1 MRKKGI
7 RKGYVG
13 GFDFGLLVA
22 GEGAFI
28 VEVVVVVVVVEIIEV
43 AIVEVVTGEE
53 EVLVAIGTGSA
64 VLGATS
70 VAEVVEL
77 SIVSFFSRRLFHF
90 FLRAPPTLSTFSA
103 VFSFSP

>member
-22 GEGAFI
+22 GEGTFI
-28 VEVVVVVVVVEIIEV
+28 VVVVVVVVVVEIIEV

-53 EVLVAIGTGSA
+53 VIGTGSA

-70 VAEVVEL
+70 VVEVVEL